1 MIGSG
6 DPAMDT
12 SATER
17 APLSTTDFATFGINL
32 VAYIKPVTVNGAAG
46 FAIHAADGRHLA
58 DVPGRDAAIA
68 TVRRHEMEPVSVH

>member
-1 MIGSG
+1 
-6 DPAMDT
+6 MDT

-17 APLSTTDFATFGINL
+17 APLSTTDFAAFGVNL
-32 VAYIKPVTVNGAAG
+32 VAYVKPVTVNGVSG

-58 DVPGRDAAIA
+58 DVPALDVAIA